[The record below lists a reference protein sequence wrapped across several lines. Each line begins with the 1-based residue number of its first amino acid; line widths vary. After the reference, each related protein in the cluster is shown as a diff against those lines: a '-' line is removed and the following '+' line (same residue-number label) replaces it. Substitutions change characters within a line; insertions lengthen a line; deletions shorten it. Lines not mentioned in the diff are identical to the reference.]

1 MRLQTS
7 VKMQVFLQY
16 KSRPYDKAIAIYFV
30 YTGKFSMEFVSPVT
44 PSFDVA
50 EFMRES
56 RLTIR
61 HVSQGPPPRVPVPSR
76 AVTGPVR
83 EENTSCVFVVRGVHR
98 LGDDPAALLRSYFSQ
113 FGPVASLR
121 FACPARSESVFSP
134 SVAFVVMT
142 SPLVVA
148 AILRQEPHLI
158 LGRRVLVEP
167 YVTGNEIDS
176 EFTESVLKSLDL

>member
-1 MRLQTS
+1 MQFVS
-7 VKMQVFLQY
+7 VSARET
-16 KSRPYDKAIAIYFV
+16 SRPAC
-30 YTGKFSMEFVSPVT
+30 
-44 PSFDVA
+44 FDVA

-61 HVSQGPPPRVPVPSR
+61 HVSEGPPPRVPAVSRVSGGSGVP
-76 AVTGPVR
+76 R

-98 LGDDPAALLRSYFSQ
+98 LGDDPASLLRAYFSQ

-142 SPLVVA
+142 APSVVA
-148 AILRQEPHLI
+148 AILRQDQFHFI
-158 LGRRVLVEP
+158 AGRRVQVEP

-176 EFTESVLKSLDL
+176 EVTESVLKSLDL